1 SASLISTLRSY
12 LRFCVTRGEPVQG
25 LMGVL
30 VSPPN
35 WPQATLP
42 KALSEEEVARL
53 VAELGED
60 ASSTRR
66 DVAIVRCALDL
77 GLRCGEIAALS
88 LDDIDWRDGTLML
101 RRTKGGRADTLPL
114 PPTTGQA
121 IADYLR
127 LERTQTSSRAL
138 FVRCIAPQGRPL
150 GPDGVAKVIRQAYA
164 RAGLTGHS
172 AHALRHTLAS
182 RLLASG
188 GSLKEVADVLR
199 HRSLDT
205 TLIYAK
211 LDTPSLSEVALPWP
225 GEVA

>member
-1 SASLISTLRSY
+1 MLHIITAPRGTGAAR
-12 LRFCVTRGEPVQG
+12 RVTG
-25 LMGVL
+25 
-30 VSPPN
+30 
-35 WPQATLP
+35 
-42 KALSEEEVARL
+42 
-53 VAELGED
+53 
-60 ASSTRR
+60 
-66 DVAIVRCALDL
+66 IVRAGCPVPGHAHVAPHE
-77 GLRCGEIAALS
+77 R
-88 LDDIDWRDGTLML
+88 
-101 RRTKGGRADTLPL
+101 RADTLPL

-121 IADYLR
+121 IAEYLR

-138 FVRCIAPQGRPL
+138 FVRCIAPQGHPL

-164 RAGLTGHS
+164 RAELSGHS

-182 RLLASG
+182 RLSASG